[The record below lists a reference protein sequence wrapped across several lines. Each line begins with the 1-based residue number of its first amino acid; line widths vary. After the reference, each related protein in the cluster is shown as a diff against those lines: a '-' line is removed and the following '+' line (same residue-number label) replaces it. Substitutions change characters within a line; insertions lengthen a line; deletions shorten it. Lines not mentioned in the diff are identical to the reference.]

1 MILVL
6 YEVIILIVIVLVVK
20 LVKHIHRLCSF
31 NNLQMPD
38 SYVKQNC
45 CPIRMLGN
53 KSEIYLELSSIT
65 NVSSIRLY
73 TGTTMGYPTQFSMNR
88 KLTKGDMEYHTSILY
103 DEINIDWSK

>member
-1 MILVL
+1 MRLVI

-20 LVKHIHRLCSF
+20 LVKHIHRLCNF

-53 KSEIYLELSSIT
+53 KSDIYLELSSIA
-65 NVSSIRLY
+65 NIGCIRLY
-73 TGTTMGYPTQFSMNR
+73 IGTTMGCPTQFSMNG
-88 KLTKGDMEYHTSILY
+88 KLTKGAMEYHTSLLY
-103 DEINIDWSK
+103 DEINLFGPK